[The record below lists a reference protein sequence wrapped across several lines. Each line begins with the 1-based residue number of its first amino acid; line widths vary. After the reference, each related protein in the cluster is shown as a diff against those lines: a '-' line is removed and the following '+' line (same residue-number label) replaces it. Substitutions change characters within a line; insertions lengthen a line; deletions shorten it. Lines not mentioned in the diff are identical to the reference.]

1 MLQDVK
7 TAAVSKESK
16 NQHDYHILRKYEVL
30 QCGPVEKLIKKR
42 EHSEETPM
50 YFVTIEETFDVL
62 RASHIATGHGGRDRM
77 MKEIKKKYANISVQA
92 IELFKSL
99 CLECQKKRT
108 RPKTTGV
115 VVRPILTKDF
125 SCRGQVDL
133 VDMQSMSCNGYK
145 WIMVY
150 QDHLTKFC
158 VLRAIRSK
166 RPTEVASQLL
176 DIFLLLGAPVI
187 LQSDNGTEFT
197 ANVISELTEFWPSLK
212 MVHGKPRYPQSQGS
226 VERANCD
233 IKDMLVAWLADNKSQ
248 DWVAG
253 IKFVQF
259 HKNSAYHSGIKR
271 SPYSALFGNEARVGL
286 TSSTLPREI
295 LDNLESEDDLAR
307 LDLPQPASRAA
318 SSVVADNSTADANLT
333 SAEPSASPDATLTSA
348 EPSALSTDTTLTSAE
363 PSASADAT
371 LTSAEPSALSTDTTL
386 TSAEPSA
393 SADATLTSAEPSA
406 SADATLISA
415 DPTTTTADPLQ
426 TSDASM
432 LTAHVERVTRA
443 RKEAFSGQLSQA
455 ERMVKRSRVDFK
467 CGEVG
472 DNVAVPVPMVD
483 RGRGDARN
491 ILGVILNRDIS
502 TDIYTVAVKAGVLKV
517 RYSRNQFDLCPQR
530 LLSMRDVNLDKH
542 VSLRSAIIAESA
554 SGGQGFTKC
563 NCAGGPRKCQTN
575 KCSCYKAKL
584 KCNSKCHGSLTCRN
598 K

>member
-1 MLQDVK
+1 MASPSNMENRFTEELFKIKYAGKCYNLFGKAEYSKMLQDVK

-42 EHSEETPM
+42 EHAEETPM

-197 ANVISELTEFWPSLK
+197 ANVISELMEFWPSLK
-212 MVHGKPRYPQSQGS
+212 MVHGKPHYPQSQGS

-233 IKDMLVAWLADNKSQ
+233 IKDMLVAWLADNNSQ

-333 SAEPSASPDATLTSA
+333 SAEPSAS
-348 EPSALSTDTTLTSAE
+348 
-363 PSASADAT
+363 ADAT
-371 LTSAEPSALSTDTTL
+371 LTSAEPSALSPDT
-386 TSAEPSA
+386 
-393 SADATLTSAEPSA
+393 TLTSAEPSA

-432 LTAHVERVTRA
+432 LTAHVERVTRV

-455 ERMVKRSRVDFK
+455 ERMTALHER
-467 CGEVG
+467 CE
-472 DNVAVPVPMVD
+472 A
-483 RGRGDARN
+483 
-491 ILGVILNRDIS
+491 
-502 TDIYTVAVKAGVLKV
+502 
-517 RYSRNQFDLCPQR
+517 
-530 LLSMRDVNLDKH
+530 
-542 VSLRSAIIAESA
+542 
-554 SGGQGFTKC
+554 
-563 NCAGGPRKCQTN
+563 
-575 KCSCYKAKL
+575 
-584 KCNSKCHGSLTCRN
+584 
-598 K
+598 